1 MPYTILFLESD
12 LEDLAEKIRPHT
24 AKTTR
29 IEMAPWAKAY
39 TVDMKDIYT
48 DLSLE
53 KIENEPTGPE
63 GKRIED
69 YKEFFEGE
77 SETKKVLMKGDPG
90 MGKTTVSKKI
100 SWDWAVGLFKMF
112 TLVFFVSLKLVKP
125 GDVIE
130 NIIIQQTPA
139 LESLSIRQ
147 KQLGNI
153 LEKFGHRCLLI
164 LDGIDEIDL
173 KKNDEVRR
181 VIRGNKLVYCN
192 VLVTSRPH
200 SAAEIEGYF
209 NTIVHVQ
216 GFVKSQAERYVSSV
230 LDVKHKS
237 TPVMQFY
244 YTNFREA
251 DAKFAS
257 PMLLLFICILVN
269 ADEIDLKQK
278 NVTQGEIY
286 TRLVRC
292 LYRKFTVRKG
302 IKYIRKDFEK
312 VLKKLG
318 KLAWKTLNSK
328 EYHLCTSEIVD
339 DVGEDAFEYGVLV
352 GHEDFR
358 LLGHAMADVFVT
370 FLHSSIQEFFGSY
383 YFMKKLNV
391 GKPIESLSHI
401 DSVWPI
407 FMVDPL
413 FLYFCLYFLHEK
425 QDYFDFKKSNL
436 YRVLAQFMSEKFDMT
451 QLELADVER
460 LYPALEITNRK
471 KLTKELGKN
480 ILTEALAFCNRTNEI
495 IIRHEGL
502 LNEMFDYCPM
512 TNVKNVRSVD
522 RFLPVT
528 SPFSLLRK
536 QESGDEFS
544 VVISHSDYGSI
555 DELMWFCESEGK
567 KPSLYIQPTTEET
580 DICEYVK
587 GCVQKVHICRSVAWR
602 DEFITVTAKHDIGF
616 CPFLTHLC
624 LMHLAVAPPVLDTL
638 SKASENG
645 KLPSLRYLGFEGNV
659 GSSLMGQLSMLFE
672 SKWPALTCLN
682 LKGCWLAES
691 DIWSIACCLVE
702 PGNQKFPKLKS
713 LIVNLGDTI
722 TEDSVVANLSSPG
735 WSMFYFLLGTIDLQ
749 RLYIYNM
756 DELVYEK
763 FMSTVYGSRL
773 QNLLKLVISFIKGD
787 HSFFNIRT
795 HVANLPKLTEL
806 RLQRF
811 VHSSRHLST
820 VAKSALSFSLLEKLD
835 ISSSTG
841 ITGNLSVLL
850 RETFPSLHSLFLS
863 DCGLNFDDLRSL
875 AQASVEDQLPELR
888 HLDISEN
895 RNTVDHLENLFYKQ
909 CKWEKIHTFNI
920 ENQDFNSVK
929 DVKLLARK
937 FTSGC
942 LRALQKLKISS
953 FRQDSVFRRMTTPL
967 ANLQH
972 IETSCDAKIIGELL
986 NSISDAIE
994 ADLLPV
1000 LETITMFLT
1009 SQNMPSTTADI
1020 QKFKDDLH
1028 ASADK
1033 MIRIQFY
1040 LIRKHLLK
1048 PITLDASQVSV
1059 LASFACLSAEERLAT
1074 VESSFGPIVRERLS
1088 SAFPKVHT
1096 ESMNTL
1102 FSSIC
1107 TSVATWLPSEIASG
1121 ESSLSQPQE
1130 SRTQLKSVLEC
1141 LDTVLKRSFIQ
1152 VFTGIIQ
1159 DPSVFTHFAASVYSS
1174 VYPWLTYAFNMYND
1188 RNLYESVAVE
1198 FTKKLVEMLPELLSG
1213 PESNASL
1220 KKLLKVSLCPIIA
1233 EKYAEQA
1240 GVPFTDELVSLFKE
1254 EVTGSFI
1261 DVQAVAQMEASFW
1274 SSAVKWKLR
1283 QRGIS
1288 IYFSQQPDVDYK
1300 LVDEGDDFQEK
1311 MQYGDKSTKYES
1323 TESSGL
1329 LRPNGQDN
1337 IDKYE
1342 ANVSD
1347 NTSHVPE
1354 GKTVK
1359 GQDKEHVLEVDSVV
1373 SSFHEEIDKRQAFWL
1388 FYQEFSTSLKQ
1399 IFDSVLIS
1407 LRNTLYSECSPDF
1420 SEVHVVV
1427 DSLKPLRD
1435 WLPFNFPEIDEE
1447 ILRHVG
1453 LSVANALSHC
1463 LSVNQATETDF
1474 NMVKSVSSQE
1484 HSPPGTQLETMEIQ
1498 SVVIAIASQVH
1509 EYLIRCHHY
1518 RTTGEVQRHQVPIE
1532 QFLDSLDPPVT
1543 DRLKSAFPCMDPELL
1558 ESVANTF
1565 AEDFCGYLIDFLIGT
1580 AAWKRLEVPLLPL
1593 LAAKTSHI
1601 LGVETLEEETH
1612 VQNLQDSA
1620 NAMIASILAELT
1632 QLLYHRS
1639 FLSSGV
1645 TGLIANLDPKI
1656 SDTLLEAFPELDP
1669 VGLDLLSETVSSI
1682 SNEYLSFKIQSGKRS
1697 LAKYILSKQDV
1708 PLGNNFD
1715 CTKLESVVESIE
1727 VQIQDLFRFYADD
1740 MKDPSFAKEL
1750 VASLDP
1756 PVFDRI
1762 SSVFPNANQLVMESV
1777 TEKFTEN
1784 LIGNLIHLLRSTY
1797 DHKVLNVPLIPLLLD
1812 KNAELVDEDAEVSRQ
1827 SIEQKSSKTEAA
1839 RSGNEKHWDLAADT
1853 VRLILQPIQR
1863 RFYDQL
1869 FLDSALTQSLN
1880 VAVRSELFN
1889 VFPDWGDDHLDET
1902 TKSTVTS
1909 VVNGLSSEDVSKTL
1923 QPGEYTISSVNK
1935 ALQHLDGEPYS
1946 FVHDAVVTSLNQ
1958 HIDQALSDMR
1968 QKPSVAADL
1977 MAFLDVPVIDRISN
1991 MFPDKDPIIWESVAV
2006 EITGTLTKK
2015 LPDLLAG
2022 SDMAFKEL
2030 QCIIAVLFPSKQQNQ
2045 GDSTK
2050 WKANLSL
2057 LKDKRWDFL
2066 K

>member
-1 MPYTILFLESD
+1 
-12 LEDLAEKIRPHT
+12 
-24 AKTTR
+24 
-29 IEMAPWAKAY
+29 MAPWAKAY

-48 DLSLE
+48 DLALE

-69 YKEFFEGE
+69 YKELFENKTRE
-77 SETKKVLMKGDPG
+77 SETETEKVLMKGDPG

-100 SWDWAVGLFKMF
+100 SWDWAMGLFKVF

-147 KQLGNI
+147 KQLNNI

-173 KKNDEVRR
+173 KKNDEIRK

-200 SAAEIEGYF
+200 SSADIEEYF
-209 NTIVHVQ
+209 STIVHVQ
-216 GFVKSQAERYVSSV
+216 GFVESQAEKYVSSV

-237 TPVMQFY
+237 VPVVQFY
-244 YTNFREA
+244 YTNFREP
-251 DAKFAS
+251 DSKFAS

-269 ADEIDLKQK
+269 ADDIDLQQK

-292 LYRKFTVRKG
+292 LYRKFTDRKG
-302 IKYIRKDFEK
+302 IKYIIKDFEK

-328 EYHLCTSEIVD
+328 EHHLCTSEIVE

-391 GKPIESLSHI
+391 GKSIESLSHL

-436 YRVLAQFMSEKFDMT
+436 YRVLAQFMSEKFDMI

-460 LYPALEITNRK
+460 LYPALEIKNRK

-480 ILTEALAFCNRTNEI
+480 ILTEALAFCDRTNEI

-502 LNEMFDYCPM
+502 MNEMFDYCPM
-512 TNVKNVRSVD
+512 SNVKNVRSVD

-555 DELMWFCESEGK
+555 DELLWFCESEGK

-580 DICEYVK
+580 DLCEYVK

-602 DEFITVTAKHDIGF
+602 DESITVTAKRDIGF

-624 LMHLAVAPPVLDTL
+624 LMHLAVAPTVLDAL
-638 SKASENG
+638 SKASKNG

-659 GSSLMGQLSMLFE
+659 GSSLMGKLSMLFE

-682 LKGCWLAES
+682 LKGCWIDES
-691 DIWSIACCLVE
+691 DVWGIACCLVE

-722 TEDSVVANLSSPG
+722 AEDSVVANLSSPG

-763 FMSTVYGSRL
+763 FMSTLHGSRL
-773 QNLLKLVISFIKGD
+773 QNLFKLVLSFIRGD
-787 HSFFNIRT
+787 HSFFNIRAYI
-795 HVANLPKLTEL
+795 ANLPKLNDL

-820 VAKSALSFSLLEKLD
+820 VAKSASSSLLQKLD
-835 ISSSTG
+835 ISYSTG
-841 ITGNLSVLL
+841 ITGNLSMLV
-850 RETFPSLHSLFLS
+850 RERFPSLNSLILC
-863 DCGLNFDDLRSL
+863 DCGLNSDDLRSL
-875 AQASVEDQLPELR
+875 AQANVGGKLPELR

-895 RNTVDHLENLFYKQ
+895 ENTVDHLEHLFYRQ
-909 CKWEKIHTFNI
+909 CKWEKINSFNI
-920 ENQDFNSVK
+920 EKQHFKSVK
-929 DVKLLARK
+929 DVKLLARR

-942 LRALQKLKISS
+942 FRALEKLKISS
-953 FRQDSVFRRMTTPL
+953 FRQDGVFRRMATPL
-967 ANLQH
+967 SNLQH
-972 IETSCDAKIIGELL
+972 IETSCDPTIIGEIL
-986 NSISDAIE
+986 NSISEAIE
-994 ADLLPV
+994 GDLLPV
-1000 LETITMFLT
+1000 LETITMYLT

-1020 QKFKDDLH
+1020 QKFKDDLQ

-1033 MIRIQFY
+1033 MILIQFY
-1040 LIRKHLLK
+1040 LLRKKLLK
-1048 PITLDASQVSV
+1048 PTTLDASQVSV
-1059 LASFACLSAEERLAT
+1059 LASFANLPADERLAT
-1074 VESSFGPIVRERLS
+1074 VESFLGPIVRERLS
-1088 SAFPKVHT
+1088 SAFPKLHT
-1096 ESMNTL
+1096 GSMNTL
-1102 FSSIC
+1102 FSSVC
-1107 TSVATWLPSEIASG
+1107 VSVANRLTSEIPLG
-1121 ESSLSQPQE
+1121 ERFLSQPQE
-1130 SRTQLKSVLEC
+1130 PSTPLKSV
-1141 LDTVLKRSFIQ
+1141 DTLLKRSFIQ
-1152 VFTGIIQ
+1152 AFTDILQ
-1159 DPSVFTHFAASVYSS
+1159 DSSLFTHLAASVYPS
-1174 VYPWLTYAFNMYND
+1174 VYPWLTYAFSMYSD

-1213 PESNASL
+1213 AESDASL
-1220 KKLLKVSLCPIIA
+1220 KKLMKVPLCPIIA

-1240 GVPFTDELVSLFKE
+1240 GVPYTEELVSLFTE
-1254 EVTGSFI
+1254 EATGSFV
-1261 DVQAVAQMEASFW
+1261 DVQSVAQMEASFW

-1288 IYFSQQPDVDYK
+1288 VYFSQQPDVEYK
-1300 LVDEGDDFQEK
+1300 LVDDDDDFQEK
-1311 MQYGDKSTKYES
+1311 IQHGDKSPHYES
-1323 TESSGL
+1323 TRSNAF

-1337 IDKYE
+1337 IDKHE
-1342 ANVSD
+1342 SNVSD
-1347 NTSHVPE
+1347 NTNQMISCCYE
-1354 GKTVK
+1354 
-1359 GQDKEHVLEVDSVV
+1359 EV
-1373 SSFHEEIDKRQAFWL
+1373 EKRQAFWL
-1388 FYQEFSTSLKQ
+1388 FYQEFSTSLKH

-1407 LRNTLYSECSPDF
+1407 LRNTLYSTCSPDF

-1447 ILRHVG
+1447 ILRYVA

-1463 LSVNQATETDF
+1463 LSSRQATEQLSNF
-1474 NMVKSVSSQE
+1474 NIMESVSSQE
-1484 HSPPGTQLETMEIQ
+1484 HSPPGTPLETMDIQ
-1498 SVVIAIASQVH
+1498 SVIITIASQVH
-1509 EYLIRCHHY
+1509 EYLIKCHYY

-1543 DRLKSAFPCMDPELL
+1543 DRLRSAFPGMDPELL
-1558 ESVANTF
+1558 ESVASKFT
-1565 AEDFCGYLIDFLIGT
+1565 EDFCGYLIDFLIGT
-1580 AAWKRLEVPLLPL
+1580 ETWKRLEVPLLPL

-1601 LGVETLEEETH
+1601 LGVETLGEETH
-1612 VQNLQDSA
+1612 AQNQQDSA
-1620 NAMIASILAELT
+1620 NAMIDSILAELT

-1639 FLSSGV
+1639 FLSSAGV
-1645 TGLIANLDPKI
+1645 TRFLANLDPQI
-1656 SDTLLEAFPELDP
+1656 SDTLLEEFPELDP
-1669 VGLDLLSETVSSI
+1669 VGIDLLSETVSSLA
-1682 SNEYLSFKIQSGKRS
+1682 SEYMSLKVQSGKRS
-1697 LAKYILSKQDV
+1697 LAKYVLSKHDV
-1708 PLGNNFD
+1708 PLGDSFNW
-1715 CTKLESVVESIE
+1715 TKLESVIESIE
-1727 VQIQDLFRFYADD
+1727 VQIQDEFRFYVGDVI
-1740 MKDPSFAKEL
+1740 DPSFAQEL

-1756 PVFDRI
+1756 PVVDRI
-1762 SSVFPNANQLVMESV
+1762 SRVFPNANQLILESV

-1797 DHKVLNVPLIPLLLD
+1797 DHKELDVPLIPLLLD
-1812 KNAELVDEDAEVSRQ
+1812 KNAELVDEDAEVFRQ
-1827 SIEQKSSKTEAA
+1827 TTEQKSSRTEAA
-1839 RSGNEKHWDLAADT
+1839 RSGDEKHWDLAADT

-1863 RFYDQL
+1863 QFYEKL
-1869 FLDSALTQSLN
+1869 FLDHALTESLN
-1880 VAVRSELFN
+1880 VAVKSEFFAA
-1889 VFPDWGDDHLDET
+1889 FPDWGDAHLDET

-1909 VVNGLSSEDVSKTL
+1909 VVNGLSSENVSKTL
-1923 QPGEYTISSVNK
+1923 QPREYIISSVSKSLHFN
-1935 ALQHLDGEPYS
+1935 DESYS
-1946 FVHDAVVTSLNQ
+1946 SVNDAIVTSLSQ
-1958 HIDQALSDMR
+1958 HIDQALSEIR
-1968 QKPSVAADL
+1968 QKPSLAAEL
-1977 MAFLDVPVIDRISN
+1977 MDFLDVPVIDRVSN
-1991 MFPDKDPIIWESVAV
+1991 MFPDKDPIVWESVAV
-2006 EITGTLTKK
+2006 EITAMLTKK

-2022 SDMAFKEL
+2022 SEMAFKEL
-2030 QCIIAVLFPSKQQNQ
+2030 QCIIVVLFPSKQQNQ